1 MLTILAGL
9 SSAFSYALS
18 DLISQRVTRRTRPLS
33 QVAWVLITGVVII
46 LPVALLVDGLP
57 QGAEWRGAALAALG
71 GVAYFGAFFCL
82 LRGLQVGDLS
92 LISALNSLM
101 GAYAT
106 VAFVLL
112 GAPVTPALG
121 GALALC
127 AFGAVLT
134 SLEEWGR
141 SDAADGRRRRATRG
155 AAWAFASGVLFA
167 CVMVLYGN
175 AGDISWLSQT
185 AISRSVSLCIAL
197 PAALFTGGLGLPKGL
212 RVEAVGA
219 GALELCG
226 LVLLTNALAL
236 GPSTVA
242 SVTSTQFGTF
252 AVILGFVLLHER
264 PRRHQWV
271 GLACTIVGVSLLA
284 ALV

>member
-1 MLTILAGL
+1 MLTIIAGL
-9 SSAFSYALS
+9 SSAFSYAVS
-18 DLISQRVTRRTRPLS
+18 DLLSQRVTRRTRPLS

-46 LPVALLVDGLP
+46 VPVALLVDGLP
-57 QGAEWRGAALAALG
+57 QGAEWGGAGLAALG

-82 LRGLQVGDLS
+82 LKGLQVGDLS

-112 GAPVTPALG
+112 GAPVTPLLG

-141 SDAADGRRRRATRG
+141 PDAAGGRRGRATSG

-175 AGDISWLSQT
+175 ADAIGWLSQT
-185 AISRSVSLCIAL
+185 AISRSVSLSIAL
-197 PAALFTGGLGLPKGL
+197 PAALLTGGLGLPKGL

-236 GPSTVA
+236 GPLTVA

-264 PRRHQWV
+264 PSRHQWV
-271 GLACTIVGVSLLA
+271 GLACTIVGVSLLGA
-284 ALV
+284 IV